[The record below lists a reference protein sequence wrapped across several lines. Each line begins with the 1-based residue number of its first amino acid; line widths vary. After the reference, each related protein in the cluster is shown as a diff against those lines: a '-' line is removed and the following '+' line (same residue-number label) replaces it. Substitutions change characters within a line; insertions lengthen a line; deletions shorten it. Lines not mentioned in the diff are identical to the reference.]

1 MLRPSNASY
10 NRSSRGARPPFAW
23 GCALVDASSTS
34 IACTAS
40 AGAVAPPEAS
50 PSSAIS
56 ALRSSKIDLSASLPI
71 AASSASL
78 IAGGARSRWAASPS
92 ARRHSL
98 HSKDKASSG
107 DVPVQQSPP
116 PFRPT
121 YGRDRPSRFKA
132 RGGGAA
138 RRNPIRHNGHT
149 ECAVHVS
156 AASDKRHNR
165 RPCFMLGVANNVK
178 FPPWNVLRSLSRT
191 ENKPRILRRGYISAP
206 LRLRVSALRVKPAPA
221 PARLL
226 CWDRLTPTRSSTCR
240 TPCPGSCRTFSAS
253 SSRPRPRQRPCA
265 CREPTGRAHP

>member
-1 MLRPSNASY
+1 MRLE
-10 NRSSRGARPPFAW
+10 RSPVCRRGR
-23 GCALVDASSTS
+23 
-34 IACTAS
+34 
-40 AGAVAPPEAS
+40 VAAP
-50 PSSAIS
+50 
-56 ALRSSKIDLSASLPI
+56 D
-71 AASSASL
+71 
-78 IAGGARSRWAASPS
+78 
-92 ARRHSL
+92 
-98 HSKDKASSG
+98 
-107 DVPVQQSPP
+107 
-116 PFRPT
+116 
-121 YGRDRPSRFKA
+121 RDRPSRFKN

-165 RPCFMLGVANNVK
+165 RPCFMLGVANY
-178 FPPWNVLRSLSRT
+178 SSRRGTYYVVYRGT